1 MSDYFQDNLI
11 YLMQEY
17 KMKQRDLAIR
27 TGSSVSTINDYVKG
41 RMKPK
46 YDKLEWI
53 SIVFN
58 VDVSD
63 ILHRDLKNDN
73 TLSTDDI
80 NKISVNFITEQNN
93 EYYKQY
99 VISET
104 DAVNLEKLIDNY
116 FEMKKRILE
125 DE

>member
-80 NKISVNFITEQNN
+80 NKISVNFITDQNN